1 MGRYSNPFA
10 YVLTV
15 AEPHAQ
21 WSNRSRFGEQ
31 SLSDIVSIR
40 RLCSQLDKWIEDGHD
55 GTGTMVDFGASPES
69 FRNDND
75 LQIDHYLECA
85 IQGFAARWLPLI
97 FPVEATAV
105 PRLEI
110 VRSLWRR
117 AHRDMLKVINR
128 PSYRSML
135 ALLLFA
141 LTPIPVGI
149 TEDEELD
156 GVSGQHCVHAALQQ
170 IQTLR
175 ARQRS
180 LQFNGTRVSLASVRR
195 TSATSPQ
202 SLATTNFINAEST
215 AYWAALTF
223 DTSASLTMSCRPLL
237 SSGLFGFDA
246 EPSWRMVRTCT
257 EIFKGMTKDWK
268 ALDFEMTNE
277 KANQIIASGAAW
289 KLLQWKLTANLK
301 ESLRDGHDEVEVDK
315 AFNAVSDA
323 IDHFNA
329 TYRDLLSA
337 CQTRIQFFSQ
347 ETKLRWCKSSLFPV
361 EYSGLPTDIKAD
373 ELVMHYNLSILMVP
387 DIVATT
393 HREDLLSLFS
403 SKRMNAET
411 WVMNCLEFGLN
422 NKYTIQ
428 LRSEIGT
435 SDPKASLTQENS
447 ITVPLVAV
455 DPYPHHVVAAVKL
468 MQQAIERDSARGKIG
483 PDAYNNLLSTLRQTL
498 EQLPQG
504 SKSVQ
509 MARADFAKPENPS
522 QPAYPPW

>member
-1 MGRYSNPFA
+1 MLKSQP
-10 YVLTV
+10 VLLINLGFTLSTTQRLKRFSV
-15 AEPHAQ
+15 PGWGNIAIRLRMCTPLLNFIHAFTD
-21 WSNRSRFGEQ
+21 SSRFGEQ

-55 GTGTMVDFGASPES
+55 GTGTMLDFGASPES
-69 FRNDND
+69 FKNDFD
-75 LQIDHYLECA
+75 MQIDNYLDCA

-97 FPVEATAV
+97 SPTSTTGVQC
-105 PRLEI
+105 LEI

-141 LTPIPVGI
+141 LTPTPVGI
-149 TEDEELD
+149 SEEEELD

-195 TSATSPQ
+195 TSVASPP

-268 ALDFEMTNE
+268 EPDFEMTNE
-277 KANQIIASGAAW
+277 KANQIIAAGAAW

-301 ESLRDGHDEVEVDK
+301 ESLRDGHDEAEVDK
-315 AFNAVSDA
+315 AFNSVSDA
-323 IDHFNA
+323 IDHFNV

-347 ETKLRWCKSSLFPV
+347 ETKLRWCK
-361 EYSGLPTDIKAD
+361 
-373 ELVMHYNLSILMVP
+373 
-387 DIVATT
+387 
-393 HREDLLSLFS
+393 
-403 SKRMNAET
+403 
-411 WVMNCLEFGLN
+411 
-422 NKYTIQ
+422 
-428 LRSEIGT
+428 
-435 SDPKASLTQENS
+435 
-447 ITVPLVAV
+447 
-455 DPYPHHVVAAVKL
+455 
-468 MQQAIERDSARGKIG
+468 
-483 PDAYNNLLSTLRQTL
+483 
-498 EQLPQG
+498 
-504 SKSVQ
+504 
-509 MARADFAKPENPS
+509 
-522 QPAYPPW
+522 